1 MAPAALDNLVFAAV
15 AMAPDAIRIFNQGA
29 GGVVMAARALLGQY
43 YVLGVIELKRFIQ
56 RSLRVEGE
64 GVGNRQCLG

>member
-1 MAPAALDNLVFAAV
+1 MASTALDNLVFAAV

-29 GGVVMAARALLGQY
+29 GGVVMAARALLGQP

-56 RSLRVEGE
+56 CPFRVEGE
-64 GVGNRQCLG
+64 SIGNR

>member
-1 MAPAALDNLVFAAV
+1 MMAATALDNLVFTAV

-29 GGVVMAARALLGQY
+29 GGVVMTARALPGQL

-56 RSLRVEGE
+56 RPFRVEGE
-64 GVGNRQCLG
+64 SIGNR